1 LTDWTVEEETK
12 MLLEGKRVVVTGA
25 SRGLGRAVAQ
35 ACAAQGADLVING
48 RDVATL
54 SQTAEL
60 VRATGRA
67 CEVVPG
73 SVADFAVCEA
83 IIDRA
88 GAAFGGLDALVN
100 NAGITR
106 DRTLMKMSPEE
117 FREVIDVNLFGTFAC
132 GKLAA
137 QAMRE
142 TGGAIVNV
150 VSNTAFSGAV
160 GQSNYGASKAGVAGL
175 TRTWTRELGRYGIRV
190 NAIWPIAQTDMTSGL
205 IERMAADGQTAMEL
219 GFGPPEEV
227 AKIVVYLASKASAAL
242 SGQVVTFN
250 GRRLA
255 LWNHPSEVE
264 LTERDGWTL
273 ETIAAEFDGPLADRL
288 QPLYD
293 AF

>member
-1 LTDWTVEEETK
+1 

-25 SRGLGRAVAQ
+25 SRGLGRAVAV
-35 ACAAQGADLVING
+35 ACAEQGARVVING
-48 RDVATL
+48 RDEATL
-54 SQTAEL
+54 RETAAL
-60 VRATGRA
+60 VGPA

-73 SVADFAVCEA
+73 SVADYATCEA
-83 IIDRA
+83 IVERA
-88 GAAFGGLDALVN
+88 VSAFGGLDALVN

-142 TGGAIVNV
+142 SGGAIVNV
-150 VSNTAFSGAV
+150 VSNTAFSGAI

-175 TRTWTRELGRYGIRV
+175 TRTWTRELTRYDIRV
-190 NAIWPIAQTDMTSGL
+190 NAIWPIARTDMTNGL
-205 IERMAADGQTAMEL
+205 IERMATNGQTPMEL
-219 GFGPPEEV
+219 GFGAPEEV
-227 AKIVVYLASKASAAL
+227 AKIVVYLASEASSAL
-242 SGQVVTFN
+242 NGQIVTFN

>member
-1 LTDWTVEEETK
+1 

-25 SRGLGRAVAQ
+25 SRGLGRAVAV
-35 ACAAQGADLVING
+35 ACAEQGARVVING
-48 RDVATL
+48 RDEATL
-54 SQTAEL
+54 QETAAL
-60 VRATGRA
+60 VGGG

-83 IIDRA
+83 LIGRA
-88 GAAFGGLDALVN
+88 VDAFGGLDALVN

-106 DRTLMKMSPEE
+106 DRTLMKMTPEE

-137 QAMRE
+137 TAMRE

-150 VSNTAFSGAV
+150 VSNTAFSGAI

-175 TRTWTRELGRYGIRV
+175 TRTWTRELTRYGIRV
-190 NAIWPIAQTDMTSGL
+190 NAIWPIAQTDMTNGL
-205 IERMAADGQTAMEL
+205 IERMATDGQSAADL

-227 AKIVVYLASKASAAL
+227 AKIVVFLLTDTAVN
-242 SGQVVTFN
+242 GQIVTFN

-264 LTERDGWTL
+264 LVERDEWSI
-273 ETIAAEFDGPLADRL
+273 EDIAARFDGLTM